1 MWFFHSFPETT
12 SRNGPA
18 LSLESPCLPAV
29 GRCRCHRLRQWLRGR
44 GPAAAGAQR
53 WRLGVPAAM
62 DPSWIR
68 HGQLMQFT
76 LQHLPSNMTETC
88 PLQHLQ

>member
-44 GPAAAGAQR
+44 GRRRQGRSGGGWGCLRP
-53 WRLGVPAAM
+53 
-62 DPSWIR
+62 WIH
-68 HGQLMQFT
+68 HGSVMA
-76 LQHLPSNMTETC
+76 S
-88 PLQHLQ
+88 